1 MPRGKFALTNQK
13 HYPDLSSERHQN
25 GISALVPQTS
35 FCGETIG
42 GLANIGCFLRLGT
55 LVYFSCAVSGFDQK
69 PARGFRLKA
78 EDVSIGGRPRNIS
91 AALNQNLCYP
101 EYRLEPNIYPPWA

>member
-35 FCGETIG
+35 FCGETRG

-55 LVYFSCAVSGFDQK
+55 LVHFSCAVSGFDQSLLV
-69 PARGFRLKA
+69 A
-78 EDVSIGGRPRNIS
+78 S
-91 AALNQNLCYP
+91 A
-101 EYRLEPNIYPPWA
+101 